1 MIVQLVLAWLAFL
14 SVGPLVLF
22 ILFLCH
28 SLKGALLGRRG
39 AQAESMA
46 LQRLEVALA
55 EATGD
60 RDRYESHSKNL
71 RCHTLS
77 LKLS

>member
-14 SVGPLVLF
+14 SAGPLVLF

-28 SLKGALLGRRG
+28 SLKGALGRRG
-39 AQAESMA
+39 AEADSMA

-55 EATGD
+55 EDNGD
-60 RDRYESHSKNL
+60 RDRYGRIL
-71 RCHTLS
+71 I
-77 LKLS
+77 